1 MRKRYVAAGAALII
15 SAGSLVALAT
25 TAQAAT
31 TASVLYVN
39 NENEE
44 SLSEPCSDATT
55 DSSVAPYCTVQAAA
69 DAAQPGQ
76 TVQIWPGNYPGGVTI
91 TRSGTASEP
100 IKFVG
105 SPGDSRG
112 GASSSTVSIGG
123 TGLGN
128 PAAGYGLEISGASDV
143 EFSNIK
149 VDSEAAGGVY
159 VTGSS
164 EVELDHDLIEAG
176 KMGGVEIGGGSTAVT
191 VAEDQVFG
199 TGAVAV
205 QVDAGVS
212 GTTIT
217 NDIGYA
223 AAEGVAIDG
232 AADTTV
238 TGDTFVG
245 VSGVNVSGGA
255 TATIENDIID
265 STASTGTGI
274 ETDAASASGTSA
286 DYNIVDLTNS
296 TQDYSWAGTPYASAA
311 ALDAATGQGA
321 HDLNTNP
328 KILTSGTFAP
338 LEGSPAINSGDASAP
353 GEPATDYAG
362 NARALDPNDPVTGTG
377 GGYYDRGAVQI
388 VDPIKVGLGVSN
400 GWAAGSVT
408 ETFTAALTG
417 TPWSPDVTY
426 SYDFGDG
433 TIQSSSSTTIQ
444 HTYTKPGSYTAVVTA
459 IDADHGSA
467 TAQTE
472 LHLAG
477 GNAYYPL
484 TPARVLDTRHAI
496 GTATARVPADGTISV
511 TLAGVKGVPATG
523 VAAVVLN
530 VTVVDPSANGVIT
543 VYPDGTPL
551 PTASNLNFL
560 HGENRPNLVTVQV
573 GADGKVALHNSST
586 GTADLVADVEGYY
599 APGAGDSY
607 AGVQN
612 YRSDEVTL
620 TVGKVTEASV
630 DSQSGYSWLYTGA
643 AAVAI
648 NVTVT
653 AGTAGGY
660 VTAFPSGGSVPA
672 TSNVNYTAKE
682 SIANMAIV
690 PLGSDDGIDLVA
702 GGTAGATVK
711 AIIDVEGFYTQV
723 PDVADDGDGFVPV
736 QPTRLIDTR
745 HGIGVTSVGP
755 TDYLQTDPQTL
766 KGMSAG
772 SAGMAA
778 NITVVDPSGP
788 GLLNAWDFNELT
800 ATSTLNFGKGQNV
813 ANMALFTWAP
823 GSTDEDLYL
832 GTSGPTA
839 GMVVDMFGYFLS

>member
-1 MRKRYVAAGAALII
+1 VRKRCVAAGAALII

-31 TASVLYVN
+31 TASILYVN
-39 NENEE
+39 SE
-44 SLSEPCSDATT
+44 SYDTSSEPCSDTTT
-55 DSSVAPYCTVQAAA
+55 DSSVAPYCTIQAAA
-69 DAAQPGQ
+69 DVVQPGQ
-76 TVQIWPGNYPGGVTI
+76 TVQITPGHYPGGVTV

-105 SPGDSRG
+105 SPGDSRSG
-112 GASSSTVSIGG
+112 LFASTVNIGSG
-123 TGLGN
+123 T
-128 PAAGYGLEISGASDV
+128 PTAGYGLEISGASNV
-143 EFSNIK
+143 EFSN
-149 VDSEAAGGVY
+149 VQVEGEAAGAVY

-164 EVELDHDLIEAG
+164 DVELDRDLIDPVRTA
-176 KMGGVEIGGGSTAVT
+176 GVEIGGDSTAVT
-191 VAEDQVFG
+191 IADDQVVEA
-199 TGAVAV
+199 TGPAI

-217 NDIGYA
+217 NDIDNLST
-223 AAEGVAIDG
+223 EGVAIDG
-232 AADTTV
+232 AADTAV
-238 TGDTFVG
+238 TGDTFEDVDG
-245 VSGVNVSGGA
+245 PGVNVSGGA
-255 TATIENDIID
+255 TATIENDIVE
-265 STASTGTGI
+265 SAATTGIGI

-286 DYNIVDLTNS
+286 DYNIVDLTKS
-296 TQDYSWAGTPYASAA
+296 TQDYSWAGTTYASAA

-400 GWAAGSVT
+400 GWAAGSVA

-417 TPWSPDVTY
+417 APWSPDVTY

-433 TIQSSSSTTIQ
+433 TTQSSSSTTIE

-459 IDADHGSA
+459 VDADHGSS

-484 TPARVLDTRHAI
+484 TPARVLDTRHGI

-511 TLAGVKGVPATG
+511 KLAGIDGVPATG

-530 VTVVDPSANGVIT
+530 VTVAGPSANGVIT
-543 VYPDGTPL
+543 VYPDGTAVPI
-551 PTASNLNFL
+551 ASNLNFL

-599 APGAGDSY
+599 APGAGASY
-607 AGVQN
+607 AGVEN

-620 TVGKVTEASV
+620 TVGKTTEASV
-630 DSQSGYSWLYTGA
+630 DAQSGYSWLYTGA

-653 AGTAGGY
+653 AGTSSGY
-660 VTAFPSGGSVPA
+660 VTAFPSGGTVPA
-672 TSNVNYTAKE
+672 TSNVNYSAKE

-690 PLGSDDGIDLVA
+690 PLGSDGGIDLVA
-702 GGTAGATVK
+702 GGAAGATVK

-723 PDVADDGDGFVPV
+723 PDVAEDGDGFVPV

-745 HGIGVTSVGP
+745 HAIGVTSVGP
-755 TDYLQTDPQTL
+755 TSSLDVDPQTL
-766 KGMSAG
+766 KGMPAG

-788 GLLNAWDFNELT
+788 GLLNAYDFYELT
-800 ATSTLNFGKGQNV
+800 TTSTLNFGKGQNV
-813 ANMALFTWAP
+813 ANMALFQWAP
-823 GSTDEDLYL
+823 GFTDQDLYMA
-832 GTSGPTA
+832 TSGPTA
-839 GMVVDMFGYFLS
+839 GMVVDMFGYFVE